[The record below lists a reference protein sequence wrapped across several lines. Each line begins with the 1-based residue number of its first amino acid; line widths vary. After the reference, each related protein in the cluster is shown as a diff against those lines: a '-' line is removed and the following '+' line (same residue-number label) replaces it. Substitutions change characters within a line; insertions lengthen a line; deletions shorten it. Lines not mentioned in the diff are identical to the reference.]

1 MHTDSLNDRR
11 LYRQHTEDVRTV
23 QGSPPVYMAIKTVP
37 AAPAKF
43 VFIVWTTEQWDE
55 NMLHHEAG
63 YMEL

>member
-43 VFIVWTTEQWDE
+43 VFIVWTTEQ
-55 NMLHHEAG
+55 
-63 YMEL
+63 